1 MTSAAPAPQSSAMP
15 PSQHPISSSTQ
26 SPQPA
31 TSDHSPVKPHRKPLL
46 RLEIRDL
53 TSPGARSFLRLLHAS
68 SSIEDAV
75 SSVLRLLYSGLPRH
89 CIPPTRSV
97 TLVIR
102 SMGGVAYTTGSDID
116 GDHKE
121 IHFSTDY
128 ISHVPEARQ
137 KEEMEGVI
145 VHEMVHCWQHSN
157 GAPGGLIEGI
167 ADWVRLKA
175 GYAPPHWRR
184 HADGQW
190 DSGYE
195 RTGYFLE
202 WLEKEHGEDV
212 VRRINEC
219 LRQDGYDEE
228 PFWEK
233 CCGKSVSKLWE
244 EYRASLGH
252 ADEHQRNDKADSGR
266 QDSAEKNEAEH
277 VETPETGESS
287 TLGEPAEAGP
297 DNELDADKHKDTRSA
312 RVKARRGGNMHVPV
326 RPLPDI

>member
-1 MTSAAPAPQSSAMP
+1 M
-15 PSQHPISSSTQ
+15 
-26 SPQPA
+26 
-31 TSDHSPVKPHRKPLL
+31 D
-46 RLEIRDL
+46 
-53 TSPGARSFLRLLHAS
+53 
-68 SSIEDAV
+68 
-75 SSVLRLLYSGLPRH
+75 
-89 CIPPTRSV
+89 
-97 TLVIR
+97 
-102 SMGGVAYTTGSDID
+102 GVAYTTGSDID
-116 GDHKE
+116 SDHKE

-128 ISHVPEARQ
+128 ISHVPDARQ

-219 LRQDGYDEE
+219 LRNDGYDEG

-244 EYRASLGH
+244 EYGASLGH
-252 ADEHQRNDKADSGR
+252 GDKHQGNDKAKTRG
-266 QDSAEKNEAEH
+266 QETAQKNETEH
-277 VETPETGESS
+277 VEAQKIGTRGESRGESS
-287 TLGEPAEAGP
+287 AQDDTPEAGR
-297 DNELDADKHKDTRSA
+297 DNEMDGDEHKDTRSA
-312 RVKARRGGNMHVPV
+312 RVKARRGGNMHIPV
-326 RPLPDI
+326 RPPLDT